1 MSENQLQPRQALN
14 KAYVKVKTDHES
26 MRAFKE
32 SLVSLLDLS
41 NESKSEEFNKGLL
54 TDFLKKTYINIWSIV
69 KVMEE
74 RVFKSKSKWRLD

>member
-14 KAYVKVKTDHES
+14 KAYVKVKPDHES

-54 TDFLKKTYINIWSIV
+54 TDFFKKT
-69 KVMEE
+69 KGLA
-74 RVFKSKSKWRLD
+74 RK